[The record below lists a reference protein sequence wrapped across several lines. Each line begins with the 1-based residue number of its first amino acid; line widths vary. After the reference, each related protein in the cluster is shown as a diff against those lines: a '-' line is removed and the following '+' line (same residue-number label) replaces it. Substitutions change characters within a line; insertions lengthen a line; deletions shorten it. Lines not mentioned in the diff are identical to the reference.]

1 MPLNHHPNQMINF
14 LRNKQPLVCLL
25 PKTKNPPEEK
35 GTGFF
40 WVERKGHGRDED
52 VIHKFLDFSVINGDF
67 GLAKTIAFFS
77 DISLKIHWMSFATL
91 VFCTS
96 ACPGQ
101 GAFFHIH
108 GVLGRNVW
116 SVLVRV

>member
-1 MPLNHHPNQMINF
+1 M
-14 LRNKQPLVCLL
+14 
-25 PKTKNPPEEK
+25 
-35 GTGFF
+35 
-40 WVERKGHGRDED
+40 ERKGHGRDED
-52 VIHKFLDFSVINGDF
+52 MICEFLDFSVINGDF

-77 DISLKIHWMSFATL
+77 DISLKICWMSFATL

-108 GVLGRNVW
+108 GVLVWGVWNVLAQ
-116 SVLVRV
+116 V